1 MIKKIFFSFAS
12 LLIGAGLLLWVIDFI
27 GWQET
32 KAAFLFFSWWQGGTI
47 VLLTSL
53 IIFLGAW
60 KWKIILNSQGCN
72 LSLKQLF
79 NPYLVGF
86 SITYLFPILFFGG
99 ELFRGYFLKEK
110 LLVPWEKSMSSII
123 VDRVLETTALLATII
138 FGILFFLLS
147 IGLLPQKLE
156 LIFGG
161 TLVMFIL
168 ALGFFYYKVSRK
180 ESIAH

>member
-1 MIKKIFFSFAS
+1 MIRFFSS
-12 LLIGAGLLLWVIDFI
+12 
-27 GWQET
+27 QT
-32 KAAFLFFSWWQGGTI
+32 
-47 VLLTSL
+47 L
-53 IIFLGAW
+53 IIRFE
-60 KWKIILNSQGCN
+60 
-72 LSLKQLF
+72 
-79 NPYLVGF
+79 YLRSF

-168 ALGFFYYKVSRK
+168 ALGRNEDSP
-180 ESIAH
+180 SGWGC